1 MNTASYSGMR
11 LMISS
16 ARSGPSTNAVF
27 DMPSVCVAVGPMMVA
42 LRTLLAE

>member
-1 MNTASYSGMR
+1 MR

-16 ARSGPSTNAVF
+16 AFCGPSTNAVF
-27 DMPSVCVAVGPMMVA
+27 DIPSVCVAVGATIVA